1 MSLYKITEKKL
12 YQMRY
17 AKNTITTYLHYI
29 DEFDSKV
36 GKHHSRVNS
45 KDIQEYVDN
54 YNFSST
60 SKQNQVISALKFMWE
75 KGLGKK
81 YFKINFTRP
90 RKEKRLPRVIDK
102 DFLVSKINSITNK
115 KHKAILSLAYSVGLR
130 VSEVVNL
137 KVSDIDSKRGIIN
150 IRQSKGLKDR
160 IVPLSTSLLATL
172 REYYKEYRPKEYLF
186 EGQFNPKYS
195 VSSCGKLVK
204 NYLGE
209 DKHFHLLRHSS
220 LTSMLEGG
228 TDLRTI
234 QSIAGH
240 SKVDTTSIYLHVS
253 TQHLKQAVLPI

>member
-12 YQMRY
+12 YQMNY
-17 AKNTITTYLHYI
+17 SKNTIITYLYYV
-29 DEFDSKV
+29 DEFTSKIR
-36 GKHHSRVNS
+36 KHHSRINS

-54 YNFSST
+54 YNFSSI

-81 YFKINFTRP
+81 YIKIDFTRP
-90 RKEKRLPRVIDK
+90 RKEKKLPRVIDK
-102 DFLVSKINSITNK
+102 NFLLSKISSIENK

-137 KVSDIDSKRGIIN
+137 KVSDIDSVRGIIN
-150 IRQSKGLKDR
+150 IRQAKGFKDR
-160 IVPLSTSLLATL
+160 VVPLSPSLLTIL
-172 REYYKEYRPKEYLF
+172 RDYYKEYHPKDYLF
-186 EGQFNPKYS
+186 NGQSSPMYS

-204 NYLGE
+204 NYLGD

-220 LTSMLEGG
+220 FTSMLEGG

-240 SKVDTTSIYLHVS
+240 QNIATTQIYLHVS